1 MAWTAGRPPELSRMV
16 LGGAVEPGDKVIV
29 DVSDDDLDFQIESGG
44 AHELVE
50 AGDRAEEPAA
60 ARA

>member
-1 MAWTAGRPPELSRMV
+1 
-16 LGGAVEPGDKVIV
+16 VEPGDKVIV

-50 AGDRAEEPAA
+50 AGDQAEEPAA